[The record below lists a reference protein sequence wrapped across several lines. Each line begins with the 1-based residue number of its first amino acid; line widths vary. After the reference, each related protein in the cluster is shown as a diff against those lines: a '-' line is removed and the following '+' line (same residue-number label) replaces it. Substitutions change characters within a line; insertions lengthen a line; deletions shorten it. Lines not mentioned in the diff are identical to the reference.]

1 MSTNDTQQEHIYNE
15 RIQEFF
21 PLFDKKDDPIYNARV
36 DFNTVKF
43 LTERADW
50 DWNEDKD
57 KNKACGVILQ
67 ECDKTARQ
75 ELEDK
80 AKEELNKYITSANNI
95 NDDVED
101 KKVSIYGNHAS
112 ITLEDNKKEFK
123 ISEFLNSDFCQKNGI
138 SGFSTLHSDGK
149 SGMHGFV
156 AEEGGKKIRHYV
168 VTDGSYEMTLN
179 WYVNGEKCTIKINID
194 KDGIELIEGN
204 GVTEDQ
210 LKANKDVKIGGLFL
224 HEIEFREKGQGKA
237 NEMQTSFES
246 TIRNDDIVKDKATHM
261 NRGVGSQTPPL
272 PPLRTS
278 SLPPEKDVF
287 NKQRRNTSAKPVSQD
302 GGQRDKQNNPTP
314 NNQQKGATT
323 VSRSDSGND
332 LGYGSQGKNPQNK
345 KTPPQVPTRT
355 NSLKKD
361 VFDEQGSGSQKPD
374 GLRGNEQT
382 PNNQQKGATTVL
394 RSDSGNDLGYGSQGK
409 NPQNKKTPPQVPT
422 RTNSLKKDVFD
433 EQGSGSQ
440 KPDDLRGNE
449 QTPNNQQKGATT
461 VSRSDSRD
469 NYDFPSSDPSDSS
482 TFTKSVSHNQDNR
495 QEDERYDNPT
505 FGHAVPGSR
514 KPDRSEQTPN
524 DQQKGA
530 TSDPS
535 DSSTFTKSVSHN
547 QDNRQED
554 GRYDNP
560 TFGHAV
566 PGSQKPDRSEQ
577 TPNDQ
582 QQPEIPQQEGNSKSD
597 LLQEIRNFK
606 KNNLRHTDV
615 DDREASIAGSRKNN
629 PSPLETLKDRIPY
642 SPSPDPDI
650 YNSDN
655 QSASGAEWKESEQ
668 SFSVPKPNSKSES
681 GSSSQIHAQPQV
693 DPEQPKRSLENIEQS
708 DQTPPE
714 NLLKEIRD
722 RSQQD
727 NRGLRQVDPTDKLSQ
742 DKEDGLQK
750 DNLADVKTVEGPTVS
765 VSAST
770 SNSISDSGYI
780 SPTNNDSKSQTDLK
794 QVGRKLEEHINLT
807 LFEELK
813 NTLGQ
818 ENLGLKPADQSQISE
833 ETKKRLREDGLLK
846 DSSTDVKTNDSGY
859 SSPTHA
865 NHEQSQVNP
874 GQLKASL
881 MNVEQRDDTLL
892 TEFTSK
898 LDKETQKFPLKPVD
912 QRGISEETKK
922 RLREDGLLKD
932 SSTDVKTNDSGYSS
946 PIHANHEQSQVNPE
960 QLKASL
966 MNVEQKDDTL
976 LTEFTSK
983 LDKETQKF
991 PLKPVDQRGI
1001 SEQTKEHLLA
1011 AGLLKD
1017 SSTDVKTVAEREN
1030 ADTSPTVDKNSELYK
1045 LLEKDKIQLEVGVI
1059 KEEREDTLT
1068 EHTDSCDR
1076 DRIALGNRNKRPL
1089 DWTKRIAE
1097 SQKEKDTNKGISI

>member
-314 NNQQKGATT
+314 NNQQKGAT
-323 VSRSDSGND
+323 
-332 LGYGSQGKNPQNK
+332 
-345 KTPPQVPTRT
+345 
-355 NSLKKD
+355 
-361 VFDEQGSGSQKPD
+361 
-374 GLRGNEQT
+374 
-382 PNNQQKGATTVL
+382 
-394 RSDSGNDLGYGSQGK
+394 
-409 NPQNKKTPPQVPT
+409 
-422 RTNSLKKDVFD
+422 
-433 EQGSGSQ
+433 
-440 KPDDLRGNE
+440 
-449 QTPNNQQKGATT
+449 
-461 VSRSDSRD
+461 
-469 NYDFPSSDPSDSS
+469 
-482 TFTKSVSHNQDNR
+482 
-495 QEDERYDNPT
+495 
-505 FGHAVPGSR
+505 
-514 KPDRSEQTPN
+514 
-524 DQQKGA
+524 
-530 TSDPS
+530 SDPS

-560 TFGHAV
+560 TFGYAV

-615 DDREASIAGSRKNN
+615 DDRETSIAGSRKNN

-668 SFSVPKPNSKSES
+668 SFSVPKPNSKSDS

-693 DPEQPKRSLENIEQS
+693 DPEQPKRSLENIGQS

-742 DKEDGLQK
+742 DQEDGLQK

-770 SNSISDSGYI
+770 PNSISDSGYI
-780 SPTNNDSKSQTDLK
+780 SPTSSDSKPQTDLK

-881 MNVEQRDDTLL
+881 MNVEQKDDTLL

-912 QRGISEETKK
+912 QRGISEQTKK

-946 PIHANHEQSQVNPE
+946 PTHANHEQSQVNPE

-1097 SQKEKDTNKGISI
+1097 SQQEKDTNKGISI

>member
-1 MSTNDTQQEHIYNE
+1 MGTNDTQQEHIYNE

-21 PLFDKKDDPIYNARV
+21 PLFDKIKKEDDLIYNARV

-67 ECDKTARQ
+67 ECNKTARQ

-80 AKEELNKYITSANNI
+80 AKEELNKYITIANNI
-95 NDDVED
+95 NDDVKD

-156 AEEGGKKIRHYV
+156 AEEGEGKEKRKVRHYV

-194 KDGIELIEGN
+194 KDGVELIEGN

-224 HEIEFREKGQGKA
+224 HQIQFREKGKVNEVQHNKDSNELSSETTTRIDVNRDVSVQATDITRKKEDHHSHFGPQSNSRRQSYDSGIGKDFDDKINSQEAKEKRELRQAARKA
-237 NEMQTSFES
+237 NS
-246 TIRNDDIVKDKATHM
+246 
-261 NRGVGSQTPPL
+261 
-272 PPLRTS
+272 
-278 SLPPEKDVF
+278 
-287 NKQRRNTSAKPVSQD
+287 
-302 GGQRDKQNNPTP
+302 GGQVYNLQ
-314 NNQQKGATT
+314 
-323 VSRSDSGND
+323 S
-332 LGYGSQGKNPQNK
+332 LFEENPQNK

-355 NSLKKD
+355 SSLPPEKD
-361 VFDEQGSGSQKPD
+361 VF
-374 GLRGNEQT
+374 N
-382 PNNQQKGATTVL
+382 
-394 RSDSGNDLGYGSQGK
+394 
-409 NPQNKKTPPQVPT
+409 
-422 RTNSLKKDVFD
+422 

-440 KPDDLRGNE
+440 KPDDLRKN
-449 QTPNNQQKGATT
+449 
-461 VSRSDSRD
+461 
-469 NYDFPSSDPSDSS
+469 
-482 TFTKSVSHNQDNR
+482 
-495 QEDERYDNPT
+495 
-505 FGHAVPGSR
+505 
-514 KPDRSEQTPN
+514 EQTPN

-554 GRYDNP
+554 ERYDNP
-560 TFGHAV
+560 TFATFGHAV

-577 TPNDQ
+577 TPNNQ
-582 QQPEIPQQEGNSKSD
+582 QQPKTQQQEGNSKSD
-597 LLQEIRNFK
+597 LLQDIRNFK
-606 KNNLRHTDV
+606 KNNLRHIDV

-642 SPSPDPDI
+642 SPSPDI
-650 YNSDN
+650 YNSGN
-655 QSASGAEWKESEQ
+655 QDASDAEWKESEQ
-668 SFSVPKPNSKSES
+668 PLSATALNNKSDS
-681 GSSSQIHAQPQV
+681 GYSSQIHAQPQV

-742 DKEDGLQK
+742 DKADELQK
-750 DNLADVKTVEGPTVS
+750 DDLADVKIVEGPTVS

-770 SNSISDSGYI
+770 PNSISDSGYI
-780 SPTNNDSKSQTDLK
+780 SPTNSDSKSQTDLK
-794 QVGRKLEEHINLT
+794 QVGRKLEEHIRQSNLT

-833 ETKKRLREDGLLK
+833 ETKKRLREVGLLK

-912 QRGISEETKK
+912 QRGISE
-922 RLREDGLLKD
+922 
-932 SSTDVKTNDSGYSS
+932 
-946 PIHANHEQSQVNPE
+946 
-960 QLKASL
+960 
-966 MNVEQKDDTL
+966 
-976 LTEFTSK
+976 
-983 LDKETQKF
+983 
-991 PLKPVDQRGI
+991 
-1001 SEQTKEHLLA
+1001 QTKEHLLA

-1030 ADTSPTVDKNSELYK
+1030 ADTNPTVDKNSELYK
-1045 LLEKDKIQLEVGVI
+1045 LLEKDETQLKAGVI
-1059 KEEREDTLT
+1059 EEERGDTLT
-1068 EHTDSCDR
+1068 EHTDGYDR
-1076 DRIALGNRNKRPL
+1076 NRIALANRNKRPL
-1089 DWTKRIAE
+1089 DWAKQVAE
-1097 SQKEKDTNKGISI
+1097 SQQKKDTNKGISI

>member
-1 MSTNDTQQEHIYNE
+1 MNTNDTQQEHIYNE

-43 LTERADW
+43 LTECTDW

-80 AKEELNKYITSANNI
+80 AEEELNKYITIANNI
-95 NDDVED
+95 NDNVKG

-112 ITLEDNKKEFK
+112 IILEDNKKEFK

-179 WYVNGEKCTIKINID
+179 WYVNGEKCTIKVNID
-194 KDGIELIEGN
+194 KEGVNLIEPN
-204 GVTEDQ
+204 SVTEQ
-210 LKANKDVKIGGLFL
+210 LKKQLEVNKDVKIGGLFL
-224 HEIEFREKGQGKA
+224 HEIKFREKGKVNEVQHDGKDNQVLNKSSEIA
-237 NEMQTSFES
+237 IKSNS
-246 TIRNDDIVKDKATHM
+246 RDIEQEVKKPVQKHQATHM
-261 NRGVGSQTPPL
+261 NREIGSQTPPL

-278 SLPPEKDVF
+278 SLPPKENVV
-287 NKQRRNTSAKPVSQD
+287 NEQGRNASAKPVSQD
-302 GGQRDKQNNPTP
+302 GRQRDKQNNPTP
-314 NNQQKGATT
+314 NN
-323 VSRSDSGND
+323 
-332 LGYGSQGKNPQNK
+332 
-345 KTPPQVPTRT
+345 
-355 NSLKKD
+355 
-361 VFDEQGSGSQKPD
+361 
-374 GLRGNEQT
+374 
-382 PNNQQKGATTVL
+382 
-394 RSDSGNDLGYGSQGK
+394 
-409 NPQNKKTPPQVPT
+409 
-422 RTNSLKKDVFD
+422 
-433 EQGSGSQ
+433 
-440 KPDDLRGNE
+440 
-449 QTPNNQQKGATT
+449 
-461 VSRSDSRD
+461 
-469 NYDFPSSDPSDSS
+469 
-482 TFTKSVSHNQDNR
+482 
-495 QEDERYDNPT
+495 
-505 FGHAVPGSR
+505 
-514 KPDRSEQTPN
+514 
-524 DQQKGA
+524 QQKGA

-547 QDNRQED
+547 QDNRQKDE
-554 GRYDNP
+554 RYDNP

-577 TPNDQ
+577 TPNNQ
-582 QQPEIPQQEGNSKSD
+582 QQPEIPQQEGNSKSA

-615 DDREASIAGSRKNN
+615 DDREASMEGGRKNE
-629 PSPLETLKDRIPY
+629 STSSILETLKDKVPYLPY
-642 SPSPDPDI
+642 SNIHEHD
-650 YNSDN
+650 SDN
-655 QSASGAEWKESEQ
+655 RGASDAEWEESKQ
-668 SFSVPKPNSKSES
+668 PLSVSKPNSKSDS
-681 GSSSQIHAQPQV
+681 GYSPQIHAQPQV

-727 NRGLRQVDPTDKLSQ
+727 NRGLRQVDPTPEKIQS
-742 DKEDGLQK
+742 ELQK
-750 DNLADVKTVEGPTVS
+750 DDLADVKTVEGPTVS

-770 SNSISDSGYI
+770 PNSISDSGYI
-780 SPTNNDSKSQTDLK
+780 SPTNGDSKSQTDLK

-807 LFEELK
+807 PFEELK

-833 ETKKRLREDGLLK
+833 ETKKRLREVGLLK
-846 DSSTDVKTNDSGY
+846 DSSTDIKTNDSGY

-865 NHEQSQVNP
+865 NHEQSRVNS

-912 QRGISEETKK
+912 Q
-922 RLREDGLLKD
+922 
-932 SSTDVKTNDSGYSS
+932 
-946 PIHANHEQSQVNPE
+946 
-960 QLKASL
+960 
-966 MNVEQKDDTL
+966 
-976 LTEFTSK
+976 
-983 LDKETQKF
+983 KEM
-991 PLKPVDQRGI
+991 

-1017 SSTDVKTVAEREN
+1017 SSTDIKTVAEQEN
-1030 ADTSPTVDKNSELYK
+1030 NDTNSIVDKNSNLYK
-1045 LLEKDKIQLEVGVI
+1045 LLEKDEAQLKIGVI
-1059 KEEREDTLT
+1059 EEERKDTLT
-1068 EHTDSCDR
+1068 EHTDSYDR
-1076 DRIALGNRNKRPL
+1076 NRIALGNRNKRPL
-1089 DWTKRIAE
+1089 GWAKRIAE
-1097 SQKEKDTNKGISI
+1097 SQEKDTNKSILM